1 MQSSMTLGTIAV
13 LFSTML
19 LLSFIPSIS
28 LLTVASRSAAYG
40 FLHGAVTT
48 LGIIAGDIL
57 FILLVIY
64 GLALLSGVSSLALLI
79 VRYIGGGY
87 LLWLGIKLWQQDSIG
102 HDTNTNQDSS
112 HLASFLIGFLI
123 TVGDQKAILF
133 YLGFLP
139 AFLHMRNVTSIDTV
153 IIIIM
158 ASVAI
163 AGAKLS
169 IALITAKGSELMKSA
184 GALELMNRLAAGVII
199 IVGIFVVVSA

>member
-1 MQSSMTLGTIAV
+1 MTLGTIAV

-19 LLSFIPSIS
+19 LLLFVPSIS

-40 FLHGAVTT
+40 FLHGALTT

-57 FILLVIY
+57 FILLAIY
-64 GLALLSGVSSLALLI
+64 SLAFLAGVSSLALLI

-87 LLWLGIKLWQQDSIG
+87 LLWLGFKLWRQVSISYDSKTE
-102 HDTNTNQDSS
+102 HDSS
-112 HLASFLIGFLI
+112 FLASFLAGLLI

-139 AFLHMRNVTSIDTV
+139 AFLDMRNVTSIDTV

-158 ASVAI
+158 ASLAI
-163 AGAKLS
+163 AGAKLTFAIVAS
-169 IALITAKGSELMKSA
+169 KSSELMKSA
-184 GALELMNRLAAGVII
+184 KAVQLLNRIAACAMIGIGLIVVLAA
-199 IVGIFVVVSA
+199 